1 MGVWHLGPSHKKLTG
16 AAAFLVRGSGES
28 KDFEADLDFWG
39 IPDEMRPEKPTEYGV
54 LPENWDAVN
63 LFMGLQTQWQ
73 MTPSGARSGL
83 NYTSVRIVSN
93 LRGLKLTP
101 ELFADI
107 QLMELTLINTEREH
121 GNRKI

>member
-1 MGVWHLGPSHKKLTG
+1 
-16 AAAFLVRGSGES
+16 VRGSGES

-54 LPENWDAVN
+54 LPENWDAVT
-63 LFMGLQTQWQ
+63 LFLALQTQWNIN
-73 MTPSGARSGL
+73 PSGTRSGL
-83 NYTSVRIVSN
+83 NYTSLRIVSN
-93 LRGLKLTP
+93 LRGVKLTP

-107 QLMELTLINTEREH
+107 QLMEVTLINTEREH

>member
-1 MGVWHLGPSHKKLTG
+1 VGLWHLGPSHKKLTG

-39 IPDEMRPEKPTEYGV
+39 IPDEMRPEKPTAYGV

-63 LFMGLQTQWQ
+63 LFMGLQTQWRYK
-73 MTPSGARSGL
+73 PDGLRSGL
-83 NYTSVRIVSN
+83 IYTSVRLVAWRCAIKV
-93 LRGLKLTP
+93 TP
-101 ELFADI
+101 DLIADI
-107 QLMELTLINTEREH
+107 QLMELTVINTEREH